1 MIKYEEVRAAKSG
14 QTKNLVIM
22 LHGVGSNSSDLIS
35 LADYLNLNQDTTFLS
50 PNAPYEYDMAPTGF
64 QWFSLRDRS
73 TQSMYRA
80 LASEGQVFNN
90 YIDKKLS
97 EYDLSPADL
106 IVLGFSQGAMLAL
119 HHLPRRNEPINSIIA
134 VSGALIKPD
143 VLAEEIK
150 SKPDVLLIHGNQ
162 DPVVPFIAFE
172 EAHQKLKSLGI
183 NCDTLIMHDTGHYI
197 NPKALQKIQD
207 YLKHRNFI

>member
-1 MIKYEEVRAAKSG
+1 MIKYEEARIAKSG

-22 LHGVGSNSSDLIS
+22 LHGVGSNSSDLIG
-35 LADYLNLNQDTTFLS
+35 LTDYLNLNHSTTYLS

-73 TQSMYRA
+73 IENMHKS
-80 LASEGQVFNN
+80 LASEAQVLNN

-97 EYDLSPADL
+97 EYNLSPSNL
-106 IVLGFSQGAMLAL
+106 IVLGFSQGAMMAL
-119 HHLPRRNEPINSIIA
+119 HHLPRRNEAINSIIA
-134 VSGALIKPD
+134 ISGALIKPEALIND
-143 VLAEEIK
+143 IK

-162 DPVVPFIAFE
+162 DQIVPFVAFE
-172 EAHQKLKSLGI
+172 DAYLSLKALGL
-183 NCDTLIMHDTGHYI
+183 NCDTLIMQDTGHYI

-207 YLKHRNFI
+207 YLRSRNFL